1 MTVPRIQRGGVI
13 SYRYLRGL
21 EDAIVDAGRVPGA
34 PATVLQGR
42 IDQAGETNMTPEQA
56 ADPRAQ
62 RTVNREPVSSR
73 ADYTEIRRVTETV
86 RVTNPEDDQQYV
98 DVERVRV
105 VVLSDGRGDRL
116 VLRFAGGV

>member
-42 IDQAGETNMTPEQA
+42 IDQAGETNMTPGQSL
-56 ADPRAQ
+56 DGRAQ
-62 RTVNREPVSSR
+62 RTAARAPAAGA
-73 ADYTEIRRVTETV
+73 ADYTETARETDIV
-86 RVTNPEDDQQYV
+86 RVTNPEDDEQYL
-98 DVERVRV
+98 DVARVRV
-105 VVLSDGRGDRL
+105 VALADGLGRTL
-116 VLRFAGGV
+116 VLRFAGDL